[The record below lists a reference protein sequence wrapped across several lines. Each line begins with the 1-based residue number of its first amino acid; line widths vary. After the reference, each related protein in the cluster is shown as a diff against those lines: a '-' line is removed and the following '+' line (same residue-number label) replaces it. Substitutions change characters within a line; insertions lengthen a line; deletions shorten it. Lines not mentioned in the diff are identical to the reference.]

1 MPRFLELRRK
11 HLAGFQRRN
20 GERDQRGRYVQI
32 QEGAGHGVFTANGGG
47 AQLQLRVHSAQQSR
61 EGFAPALRLIAELLK
76 ELLEGEINF
85 FIVRTGGHQLGHRG
99 VDCVVGPG
107 VGVSAGLLRV
117 AAPGHDTGLI
127 RFLTGQDGEHGG
139 HGLRRGALR
148 SATEGHEDGTGT
160 DGAVKP
166 LHKAAAGGAF
176 QAGGHLPE
184 GLEPGRCKLSAV
196 LLCHTDPGVLHSAVG
211 VQEVTAQVGD
221 DRAVPL
227 HDHPGFFRDH
237 GHPVGFQIF
246 RFGGGDE
253 GVHIFGGHHH
263 GHALLRF
270 GDGQLRAV
278 QTVIL
283 LANGVQ
289 IDPQAVRQL
298 ADGNADAAGAKVVAP
313 LDEAGH
319 GAVPEQALDLALL
332 GGVALLNL
340 GGHGGKGFQVVALGR
355 TSCAADAVPSGAA
368 AQQNDHISGGGTLT
382 ADVIG
387 GSRRNHRAAFQT
399 LGDVALVVQLCHMA
413 GGQTDLVAVGGIA
426 RRGGL
431 AQLPL
436 GQLAGEGLVQGGAG
450 VSRTGHP
457 HGLMDIGTA
466 GQGVPDAAA
475 DAGGRA
481 AEGLDL
487 RGVVVGLIFEHQ
499 QPVLGLAVHRGGDMD
514 RAGIDLLA
522 LVQLRQQAPLFQDL
536 RADGGNVH
544 QGLRPLG
551 GLFLA
556 VDLHPCGQIPLVG
569 GLNGRVMNFHLVDV
583 GGEGGVAAV
592 VGPVGV
598 YHPDLGDG
606 GVPPLVIPEIAL
618 QKFQI
623 VQIHGKT
630 QLVPQSVQRGSVHGG
645 EALHGPD
652 GGRNIVFHPQG
663 LRQLQRR
670 LPALHRVDDILL
682 DSLDLLRRQLTLQ
695 DVYPGGADRGPL
707 ALG

>member
-1 MPRFLELRRK
+1 MPRFLEFGGE
-11 HLAGFQRRN
+11 HLARFQRRN
-20 GERDQRGRYVQI
+20 GEGDQRGRYVQI
-32 QEGAGHGVFTANGGG
+32 QEGAGHGVLTANSGS
-47 AQLQLRVHSAQQSR
+47 AQLQLRVHSAQQSG
-61 EGFAPALRLIAELLK
+61 EGLAPALRLIAELFK
-76 ELLEGEINF
+76 ELLEGEIGF
-85 FIVRTGGHQLGHRG
+85 FVVRTGGHQLGHRG
-99 VDCVVGPG
+99 VDRVVGPG
-107 VGVSAGLLRV
+107 VGVGAGLLRV
-117 AAPGHDTGLI
+117 AAPGHDAGLI
-127 RFLTGQDGEHGG
+127 RFLARQDGEYGG
-139 HGLRRGALR
+139 HSLCRGALCP
-148 SATEGHEDGTGT
+148 ATEGHEDGTGT

-184 GLEPGRCKLSAV
+184 GLEPGLCQLGAV

-253 GVHIFGGHHH
+253 GVHIFRGHHH

-270 GDGQLRAV
+270 GDSQLRAV

-289 IDPQAVRQL
+289 IDPQAVRQF
-298 ADGNADAAGAKVVAP
+298 ADGNADAAGTKVVAP

-319 GAVPEQALDLALL
+319 GAVPEQALNLALL
-332 GGVALLNL
+332 GGVALLDL
-340 GGHGGKGFQVVALGR
+340 GGHGGEGFQVVTLGR
-355 TSCAADAVPSGAA
+355 TGGAADAVPTGAS
-368 AQQNDHISGGGTLT
+368 AQQNDHIPRNGALT

-387 GSRRNHRAAFQT
+387 GSRRHHRAAFQT
-399 LGDVALVVQLCHMA
+399 LGDVALVVQLRHMA
-413 GGQTDLVAVGGIA
+413 GGQTDLVAIGGIA
-426 RRGGL
+426 RGGGL

-436 GQLAGEGLVQGGAG
+436 RQLAGESLVQRGTGIT
-450 VSRTGHP
+450 RTGHP

-499 QPVLGLAVHRGGDMD
+499 QPVLGLAVHRGGDVD
-514 RAGIDLLA
+514 GAGIDLLT
-522 LVQLRQQAPLFQDL
+522 LVQFRQQAPLFQDL
-536 RADGGNVH
+536 CADGGNVH

-551 GLFLA
+551 GLFLT
-556 VDLHPCGQIPLVG
+556 VDLHTGGQIPLVG
-569 GLNGRVMNFHLVDV
+569 GLNSRIVDLHLVDV

-618 QKFQI
+618 
-623 VQIHGKT
+623 
-630 QLVPQSVQRGSVHGG
+630 
-645 EALHGPD
+645 
-652 GGRNIVFHPQG
+652 
-663 LRQLQRR
+663 
-670 LPALHRVDDILL
+670 
-682 DSLDLLRRQLTLQ
+682 
-695 DVYPGGADRGPL
+695 
-707 ALG
+707 